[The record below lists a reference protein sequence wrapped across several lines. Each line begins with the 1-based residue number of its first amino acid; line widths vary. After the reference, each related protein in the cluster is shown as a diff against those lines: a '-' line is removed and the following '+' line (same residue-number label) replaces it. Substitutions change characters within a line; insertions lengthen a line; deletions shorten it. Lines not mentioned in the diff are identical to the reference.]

1 MKTLIKEVQN
11 KTMAVIINLIITG
24 VFLLILSILIV
35 WTDLVLRL
43 LVGLIV
49 LLLAYLFFYMAYK
62 IWSVKKEV
70 EKFLKIK

>member
-11 KTMAVIINLIITG
+11 KTLAVIINLIITG
-24 VFLLILSILIV
+24 VFLVILSILIV

-62 IWSVKKEV
+62 LWSVKKEV
-70 EKFLKIK
+70 EKFLKIR